1 MKSLGKNSRVVVVT
15 LLPRHLHDFVTTDDD
30 SILSRQVS
38 MNYEFGQAVVTN
50 TSVNPRISG
59 RMTD

>member
-1 MKSLGKNSRVVVVT
+1 VVVVT